1 MSDTPPNLPSRIA
14 LPYVPGDA
22 GRSSPPIAQSQLE
35 DSRARAIRLLTDRYA
50 DDSLTED
57 EFEWRLSHLAAANTP
72 ASLDALVADL
82 TSPSVQFAAYPA
94 AALTSDYGK
103 LTSIMSHEHRTG
115 QWAVPRLFEV
125 RAVMAEVK
133 LVVGIPNDAT
143 LAEGGIKAS
152 LDVVDARFPT
162 KLQIAVNTSPARIDL
177 FFKSDVSTTFM
188 RGNLTGWYKIT
199 DLCAWGY
206 CLLEDGLGI
215 DTSGEVI
222 LWSDPGFAYNA
233 NLVDLS
239 GQVAVQSST
248 TSLGV
253 AR

>member
-1 MSDTPPNLPSRIA
+1 MPDTPPNPPSRIA
-14 LPYVPGDA
+14 LSYVPGDA
-22 GRSSPPIAQSQLE
+22 GRSPPPIAQSPPE

-57 EFEWRLSHLAAANTP
+57 EFEWRLAHLAAANTP

-133 LVVGIPNDAT
+133 LDFRYARIPVLCTIDIRAVMANVQLILPPDLTLDFELGSFMSSARNDAFH
-143 LAEGGIKAS
+143 GGFMSAG
-152 LDVVDARFPT
+152 
-162 KLQIAVNTSPARIDL
+162 PAR
-177 FFKSDVSTTFM
+177 M
-188 RGNLTGWYKIT
+188 RVRGK
-199 DLCAWGY
+199 AVMA
-206 CLLEDGLGI
+206 
-215 DTSGEVI
+215 EVRAKM
-222 LWSDPGFAYNA
+222 LP
-233 NLVDLS
+233 
-239 GQVAVQSST
+239 
-248 TSLGV
+248 
-253 AR
+253 R